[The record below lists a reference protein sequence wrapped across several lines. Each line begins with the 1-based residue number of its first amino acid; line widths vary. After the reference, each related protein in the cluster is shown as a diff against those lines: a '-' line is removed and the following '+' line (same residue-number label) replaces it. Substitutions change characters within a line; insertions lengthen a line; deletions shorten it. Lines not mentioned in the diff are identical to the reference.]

1 MKSLFL
7 ASILAGELCR
17 PAPHTSL
24 ELPGDTTC
32 WRGGCIDVMSPA
44 QGKTTAGACT
54 EEAIPDEVLR
64 GLFAATDTVPK
75 GKVATSAEV
84 AAAATALGLPS
95 QQKDVIKVQRGPAK
109 GSLPPLSVAL
119 PGVTGAALLSA
130 DPLPFVTIVHFDGD
144 KHADVV
150 VGALSM
156 KSSGSIVA
164 RATVLLGPFEP
175 RLGQPKRQLLQGELP
190 ITCTT
195 PGEAGLDLG
204 WTLREN
210 VLQDGAGAAI
220 ALPEVQV
227 KVRDVRYSAE
237 AATWPGAAR
246 SAFLAANACKG
257 K

>member
-1 MKSLFL
+1 MNSLFL
-7 ASILAGELCR
+7 ASFLAGELCR

-119 PGVTGAALLSA
+119 PGATGAALLSA

-156 KSSGSIVA
+156 KASGSIVG

-175 RLGQPKRQLLQGELP
+175 RLGQPKRVGQLSGNGADKFGMPEELMF
-190 ITCTT
+190 
-195 PGEAGLDLG
+195 AGSTDDDTQDARASRVERAAIEHPLAMV
-204 WTLREN
+204 TLR
-210 VLQDGAGAAI
+210 
-220 ALPEVQV
+220 
-227 KVRDVRYSAE
+227 R
-237 AATWPGAAR
+237 
-246 SAFLAANACKG
+246 
-257 K
+257 

>member
-1 MKSLFL
+1 MNSLFL
-7 ASILAGELCR
+7 ASFLAGELCR

-119 PGVTGAALLSA
+119 PGATGAALLSA

-150 VGALSM
+150 
-156 KSSGSIVA
+156 
-164 RATVLLGPFEP
+164 TVLLGPFEP

-220 ALPEVQV
+220 VLPEIQV
-227 KVRDVRYSAE
+227 KARDLRYSAE
-237 AATWPGAAR
+237 AATWPSAAR